1 MFLELAESHAVASS
15 VTFRVFPLNSSPYL
29 RPNSYH
35 DTFPHLSGFF
45 IAHSFSTSHL
55 SFLVSRLSSL
65 VSRLPCLVPRPSS
78 LVSRH
83 SSIVSLSLSPSLFHG
98 LCFEPPHANHQ
109 GAVQRMFVQ
118 INETLTRGL
127 QASPLVNNRAGA
139 LADDISHVR
148 LVKKS
153 LVVACLR
160 ISFPP
165 PALICWRFAVFV
177 CRCYMSHFAVHLDVL
192 SRRSFLRRRFRN
204 NIVRWQVQPNM
215 LLERGRVTPGN
226 AL

>member
-1 MFLELAESHAVASS
+1 M
-15 VTFRVFPLNSSPYL
+15 
-29 RPNSYH
+29 
-35 DTFPHLSGFF
+35 
-45 IAHSFSTSHL
+45 IFSTPLWLLHCTFVFYISSH
-55 SFLVSRLSSL
+55 VSCLSSL
-65 VSRLPCLVPRPSS
+65 VSRLPCLAPRPSS

-83 SSIVSLSLSPSLFHG
+83 SSIVSLSLSPSLSHG

-148 LVKKS
+148 LVKKR

-165 PALICWRFAVFV
+165 PALVCWRFAVFV

-192 SRRSFLRRRFRN
+192 SRRSYLRRRFHN